1 MENSLAPSPFN
12 LCQECGPDLYILDF
26 FVSSNT
32 GVSAALYV
40 FHMYMY
46 ESSSPSGWHNSRG
59 DLQTGLNPEFYP
71 QSAYVEIFHLNAVN
85 QAWPHFH
92 SLRPQKSS
100 KIEGTNL
107 SKNVQTRFAG
117 LYNLCHP
124 GLYKVHILFLCF
136 KLLAPPSQYQIEAR
150 YSHCDIRVATT
161 CISDAVFLQ
170 KMYIIWAPMWKKN
183 SCWHQYL
190 ICIACLQRINMYV
203 LLFSPV

>member
-1 MENSLAPSPFN
+1 MHRPHSTYVKNVGQIFIFWISLLALTQGFQLPFMCFICTCHR
-12 LCQECGPDLYILDF
+12 LHQAGTIRGETSKPDLIQNSILK
-26 FVSSNT
+26 V
-32 GVSAALYV
+32 
-40 FHMYMY
+40 HML
-46 ESSSPSGWHNSRG
+46 RF
-59 DLQTGLNPEFYP
+59 L
-71 QSAYVEIFHLNAVN
+71 HLNAVN

-107 SKNVQTRFAG
+107 GKNVQTRFAG

-136 KLLAPPSQYQIEAR
+136 KLLAPPSQYQIKAR

-170 KMYIIWAPMWKKN
+170 KMYII
-183 SCWHQYL
+183 
-190 ICIACLQRINMYV
+190 
-203 LLFSPV
+203 